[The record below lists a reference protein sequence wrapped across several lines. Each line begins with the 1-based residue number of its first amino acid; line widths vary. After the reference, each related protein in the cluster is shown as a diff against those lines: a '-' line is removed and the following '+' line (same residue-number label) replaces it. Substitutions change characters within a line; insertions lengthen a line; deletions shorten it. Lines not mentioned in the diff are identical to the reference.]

1 MYSERRECDL
11 EDPKLNLPDL
21 STHHKSEMARPEILT
36 TSHFAGEKLYPF
48 FQPLPKYD
56 SHRVYLGRKLLT

>member
-48 FQPLPKYD
+48 F
-56 SHRVYLGRKLLT
+56 